1 MKLTTKGRYAVTAML
16 DLALHSVTNP
26 ITLSDISSRQGLSLS
41 YLEQLFSRLRRNDLV
56 ASTRGPGGGY
66 QLGRNPELIKVA
78 EVILAVNEPIDATGC
93 KGKRS
98 CQDGNVCLAHD
109 LWLDLSDEIY
119 NYLNNITLADVISR
133 QSLREIAYKQDAPVL
148 NENNIIDIQSQPR
161 TGNVSSEVAV

>member
-41 YLEQLFSRLRRNDLV
+41 YLEQLFSRLRRNNLV
-56 ASTRGPGGGY
+56 SSTRGPGGGY

-98 CQDGNVCLAHD
+98 CQDGSVCLAHD

-148 NENNIIDIQSQPR
+148 NENNIIDIQSPLGAGGIP
-161 TGNVSSEVAV
+161 TEVTV